1 MFTNYLNSWRMS
13 SKNENKRIGSIEMEI
28 KKSKLNNEIFT
39 EKEERLKQ
47 IFEQN
52 VQKIIKETIKVLK
65 MIRR

>member
-1 MFTNYLNSWRMS
+1 LANVI
-13 SKNENKRIGSIEMEI
+13 KNENKRIGSIEMEI

-65 MIRR
+65 MIKR

>member
-1 MFTNYLNSWRMS
+1 
-13 SKNENKRIGSIEMEI
+13 MEI

-47 IFEQN
+47 TFEKN

-65 MIRR
+65 MIKR